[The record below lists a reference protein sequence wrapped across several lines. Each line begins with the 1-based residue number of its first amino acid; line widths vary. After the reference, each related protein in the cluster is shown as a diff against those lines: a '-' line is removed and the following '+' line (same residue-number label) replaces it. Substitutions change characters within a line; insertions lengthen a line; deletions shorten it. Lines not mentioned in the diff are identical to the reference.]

1 MRKKRWIVSIV
12 ILIIILFMS
21 EFVMLYSGKVG
32 VLNIT
37 QRVISGAPHVIVQG
51 QTLSYQGK
59 IHWEEI
65 QSSIEE
71 YSLSDEGTVLYKAQG
86 TPVPPPWVY
95 VRKENNQGY
104 RYMVP
109 QLPWNYKMI

>member
-12 ILIIILFMS
+12 MLIIILFMS
-21 EFVMLYSGKVG
+21 ELMMLSSGKVG

-59 IHWEEI
+59 VNWDDM

-71 YSLSDEGTVLYKAQG
+71 YSISDEGTVLYKAKG
-86 TPVPPPWVY
+86 TPVPPPWIY
-95 VRKENNQGY
+95 VRNGNHQGF
-104 RYMVP
+104 RYKIP
-109 QLPWNYKMI
+109 QLPWKL

>member
-21 EFVMLYSGKVG
+21 ELMMLSSGKVG

-59 IHWEEI
+59 VHWEDV
-65 QSSIEE
+65 QNSMEE
-71 YSLSDEGTVLYKAQG
+71 YSVSDEGTILYKAKG
-86 TPVPPPWVY
+86 TPVPPPWIY
-95 VRKENNQGY
+95 VRKENNQGF
-104 RYMVP
+104 RYKVP
-109 QLPWNYKMI
+109 RLPWKL

>member
-1 MRKKRWIVSIV
+1 MSKKRWIVSIV

-21 EFVMLYSGKVG
+21 ELMMLSSGKVG

-37 QRVISGAPHVIVQG
+37 RRVISGAPHVIVQG

-59 IHWEEI
+59 VHWEDM

-71 YSLSDEGTVLYKAQG
+71 YSVSDEGTVLYKALG
-86 TPVPPPWVY
+86 TPVPPPWIY
-95 VRKENNQGY
+95 VRNGNHQGF
-104 RYMVP
+104 RYKIP
-109 QLPWNYKMI
+109 QLPWKL

>member
-21 EFVMLYSGKVG
+21 EFVMLYSGKIG
-32 VLNIT
+32 VLNTT
-37 QRVISGAPHVIVQG
+37 QRIISGAPHVIVQG

-59 IHWEEI
+59 VNWKDI
-65 QSSIEE
+65 QNSIEK
-71 YSLSDEGTVLYKAQG
+71 YFLSDEGTVLYKALG
-86 TPVPPPWVY
+86 TPVPPPWIY
-95 VRKENNQGY
+95 VRKGNHQAF

-109 QLPWNYKMI
+109 QLPWKL

>member
-1 MRKKRWIVSIV
+1 MRKKRWIMSIV

-21 EFVMLYSGKVG
+21 ELMMLFSGKVG

-59 IHWEEI
+59 VHWEDM
-65 QSSIEE
+65 QNSIEE
-71 YSLSDEGTVLYKAQG
+71 YSVSDEGNVLYKALG
-86 TPVPPPWVY
+86 TPVPPPWIY
-95 VRKENNQGY
+95 VRKEKNEGF
-104 RYMVP
+104 RYKVP
-109 QLPWNYKMI
+109 RLPWKL